1 MTKLGQQ
8 LYVKGQTAVNRLKKD
23 EEGSTAVE
31 FMGIAAVAVV
41 IILMVTNYM
50 GEGGNGG
57 NLIQGLLDS
66 VIGTVGKWFG
76 GN

>member
-41 IILMVTNYM
+41 IIIVALNFFNKGDGKGGV
-50 GEGGNGG
+50 EGIFELIIGG
-57 NLIQGLLDS
+57 VEKLFKFD
-66 VIGTVGKWFG
+66 W
-76 GN
+76 